1 MKKSLLINAGLLA
14 VIVVLGLAAWLKPA
28 AKEQQHSLSTLKAAE
43 VKSIEV
49 TIGAAAPLVL
59 ERVANDWRL
68 NAPLQARA
76 DGFQVQRLLEIL
88 DAKSGTR
95 FPAAGLARYG
105 LNEPYARLRISGQD
119 FSFGAA
125 NEMSREQYVL
135 SGDGIYL
142 LPLRYAAA
150 LPKDAFNL
158 LSKQLFAADEAPLAF
173 ELEGFK
179 VEQVNGTWTLKMSA
193 ANAAAGEAGTD
204 DINRWVDQWRL
215 AGAISVQAATQRKP
229 IGIMKATLK
238 NGSTVVVKILEHGA
252 GTVLAREDQPFEF
265 VMAAE
270 TANRLLAPPAAAI
283 APAAK

>member
-14 VIVVLGLAAWLKPA
+14 VILVLGLVVWLKPA
-28 AKEQQHSLSTLKAAE
+28 AKEAQHSLSTLQASE

-49 TIGAAAPLVL
+49 TIGASAPLVL
-59 ERVANDWRL
+59 ARTANDWRL
-68 NAPLQARA
+68 TAPLQARA

-88 DAKSGTR
+88 EAKSATR

-105 LNEPYARLRISGQD
+105 LNEPYARLRIGGQE

-125 NEMSREQYVL
+125 NDMSREQYVS
-135 SGDGIYL
+135 SGDGVFL

-158 LSKQLFAADEAPLAF
+158 VSKQLFAADEAPLAF

-179 VEQVNGTWTLKMSA
+179 VEQVNGTWTLQMSA
-193 ANAAAGEAGTD
+193 ANAPAGGASAD

-215 AGAISVQAATQRKP
+215 AGAIGVQAATPRKP
-229 IGIMKATLK
+229 LGLMKATLK
-238 NGSTVVVKILEHGA
+238 NGVTVVVKILERGA
-252 GTVLAREDQPFEF
+252 GTVLARADQPYEY
-265 VMAAE
+265 VMATE
-270 TANRLLAPPAAAI
+270 TANRLLAPPAAAV
-283 APAAK
+283 APAAQ